1 MELGQTEHKIPIS
14 LYRRAGNTIY
24 VAGHGAV
31 TSTGEFVSPDFEMQ
45 MRYTM
50 GELFKTLASAGATPE
65 QVVMVHSYVQEPSNL
80 PLYNKLYR
88 EYFKEPY
95 PSRTTITGCLPP
107 GLEFEIE
114 CIAHIEA

>member
-1 MELGQTEHKIPIS
+1 MEPGQTEHKIPIS

-31 TSTGEFVSPDFEMQ
+31 TSTGEFVSPDFETQ

-50 GELFKTLASAGATPE
+50 GELFKTLALAGATPE

-80 PLYNKLYR
+80 PQYNKLYR
-88 EYFKEPY
+88 EYFNEPY

-114 CIAHIEA
+114 CIVHIEA